1 MIDWEAVAKKLDYIS
16 ESEMWVDLYMTQ
28 ELTLAELASRFG
40 VSHTTVRDAIRRH
53 RLPTRPRGGAMRP
66 PDPRWPEDE
75 AFLAEVEKDG
85 LCNVAE
91 RLGFSPSSVYKRARK
106 LKRLRRDSQKTQ
118 A

>member
-1 MIDWEAVAKKLDYIS
+1 MIDWETVAKKLEYVS
-16 ESEMWVDLYMTQ
+16 ESEMWTDLYLKQ
-28 ELTLAELASRFG
+28 ELTFSELSARFG

-53 RLPTRPRGGAMRP
+53 KLPARPRGGAMRP

-75 AFLAEVEKDG
+75 AFFAEVEKDG

-106 LKRLRRDSQKTQ
+106 LKRLRRDSLRTQ
-118 A
+118 S